1 MSIGAGIALL
11 ILGAILAF
19 GVDDQLPVIDIFNV
33 GIIIM
38 MGGAIYL
45 VLGQTLRMGRERRL
59 STTEVT
65 ERQATER
72 GDVVIRRTERE
83 VLDDD
88 ERDSY

>member
-19 GVDDQLPVIDIFNV
+19 GVDDQLPAIDIFAI

-38 MGGAIYL
+38 LGGVIYL
-45 VLGQTLRMGRERRL
+45 ILGQTLRLGSERRL

-72 GDVVIRRTERE
+72 GEVVIRRTERE
-83 VLDDD
+83 LDDN
-88 ERDSY
+88 ERDGY

>member
-11 ILGAILAF
+11 VLGAILAF
-19 GVDDQLPVIDIFNV
+19 GVDDQLPVIDLFAI

-38 MGGAIYL
+38 MGGAVYL
-45 VLGQTLRMGRERRL
+45 VLGQTMRMGRERRL

-72 GDVVIRRTERE
+72 GDLVIRRTESD

>member
-11 ILGAILAF
+11 VLGAILAF
-19 GVDDQLPVIDIFNV
+19 GIEDQLPGIDIFAIGV
-33 GIIIM
+33 IIM

-45 VLGQTLRMGRERRL
+45 VLGATLRVGRERRL

-65 ERQATER
+65 ERQATDR
-72 GDVVIRRTERE
+72 GDVIIRRTERE

-88 ERDSY
+88 DRDGY